1 TSAVVLPAQGP
12 PVSTIFLIVFIILF
26 FVIIRCVM
34 GCVKRPH
41 SFYGCKDSNKF
52 FKKEKN
58 FRFFIL

>member
-1 TSAVVLPAQGP
+1 MRL
-12 PVSTIFLIVFIILF
+12 

-52 FKKEKN
+52 FKKEKT
-58 FRFFIL
+58 FGFILYSK